1 MRDVEAKS
9 PLEQFA
15 VPHQF
20 QPRLSLFGATVAIT
34 AALTRIFLGSLI
46 GALWG
51 VCIWLAAASSHS
63 IFWKGPVILTLAA
76 GLAASI
82 FALMWAIAKGV
93 VLLEHR

>member
-51 VCIWLAAASSHS
+51 VEIWLAAVSRHS
-63 IFWKGPVILTLAA
+63 NRWQSLVILTLAA
-76 GLAASI
+76 GLVASI
-82 FALMWAIAKGV
+82 AALMWAIAKGV
-93 VLLEHR
+93 IYLEHR